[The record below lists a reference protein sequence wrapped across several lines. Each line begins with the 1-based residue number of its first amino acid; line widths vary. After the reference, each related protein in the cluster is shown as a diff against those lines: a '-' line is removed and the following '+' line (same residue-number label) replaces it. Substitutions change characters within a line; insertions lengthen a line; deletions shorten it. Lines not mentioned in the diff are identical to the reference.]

1 MLMIKS
7 ESVQLN
13 LTIKKWITLYN
24 IIYVKKSIIGNRII
38 KKNKKN

>member
-38 KKNKKN
+38 KKNRK